1 MLCCQKTVYCLYS
14 SSTYRLCHT
23 EQRLLKTEDTVFQ
36 CFPNSDLRQSV
47 VFRLLNGVRLFS
59 VNDLGPADGSSSY
72 RQPQL
77 TTRAIGT
84 ENATKQQA

>member
-1 MLCCQKTVYCLYS
+1 MS
-14 SSTYRLCHT
+14 YRT
-23 EQRLLKTEDTVFQ
+23 EAPETEDTVFQ

-59 VNDLGPADGSSSY
+59 VNDLRLADGSSSYY

-84 ENATKQQA
+84 ENATK